1 MYRSQTGPSGADP
14 VLLLH
19 GGGVAGWMWD
29 DLRARL
35 ETTHRVIVPDLPG
48 HGRSA
53 GEPYVSHTR
62 TLELLRRDVEPI
74 AARRPLSIVGFS
86 LGAQLGIRAASEWRG
101 LVRRVAAVSAQAKP
115 LPFSALTLRALKL
128 TAPLARQRWFAQL
141 QAKELF
147 IPPRLMEDYIATSAA
162 ITVPTLLA
170 AVGDNIAFR
179 VPSGWS
185 SFAGSALVM
194 VGSTERRLMRDSA
207 EAIRAALPTC
217 ALEMVSGCGH
227 GIPLQRPEWFAERIS
242 AWLAEG
248 PAHR

>member
-1 MYRSQTGPSGADP
+1 MYVSESGPPDADP

-35 ETTHRVIVPDLPG
+35 ETTHRVVVPDLPG

-53 GEPYVSHTR
+53 DEPYVSHTR

-86 LGAQLGIRAASEWRG
+86 LGAQLAIRAASEWPG

-141 QAKELF
+141 QAATRVVRRAHH
-147 IPPRLMEDYIATSAA
+147 RLVGRGAG
-162 ITVPTLLA
+162 A
-170 AVGDNIAFR
+170 AVDLRAR
-179 VPSGWS
+179 
-185 SFAGSALVM
+185 
-194 VGSTERRLMRDSA
+194 
-207 EAIRAALPTC
+207 IRAHR
-217 ALEMVSGCGH
+217 MVVK
-227 GIPLQRPEWFAERIS
+227 S
-242 AWLAEG
+242 A
-248 PAHR
+248 PATMM